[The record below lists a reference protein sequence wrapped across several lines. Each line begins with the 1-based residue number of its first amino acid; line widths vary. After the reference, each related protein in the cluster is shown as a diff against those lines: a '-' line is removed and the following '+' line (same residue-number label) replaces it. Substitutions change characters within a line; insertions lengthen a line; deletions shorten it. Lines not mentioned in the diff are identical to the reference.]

1 MHKVHTGQRIEP
13 IELTAITGE
22 PVRVPDSGLLVH
34 LQFRRFA
41 GCPICNLHL
50 RGITRR
56 HDEILAAGI
65 REIAVFHSTTAAMLP
80 YQGDLPFPAV
90 ADPQRHLYTR
100 FGVGTSPRA
109 PLHPR
114 AWAAALR
121 GAAAGMAA
129 PPARDETALGL
140 PADFLIATTGHVIAH
155 RYGRHADDQW
165 TVDELLRLARNAA
178 AARATPAIHQPEVS
192 DPAHESGPLGNQ
204 A

>member
-1 MHKVHTGQRIEP
+1 MRKVHTGQRIEP
-13 IELTAITGE
+13 LELTAITGE
-22 PVRVPDSGLLVH
+22 PVRIPDPDLLVH

-50 RGITRR
+50 RGIARR
-56 HDEILAAGI
+56 HDDILAASI
-65 REIAVFHSTTAAMLP
+65 REIVVFHSTTAAMLP

-90 ADPQRHLYTR
+90 ADPQRDLYTR

-121 GAAAGMAA
+121 GATARTAA
-129 PPARDETALGL
+129 PPAHGETVLGL
-140 PADFLIATTGHVIAH
+140 PADFLITTTGHVTAH
-155 RYGRHADDQW
+155 HYGRHADDQW
-165 TVDELLRLARNAA
+165 TVDELLHLARNVA
-178 AARATPAIHQPEVS
+178 AARTTPGIHQLGAS
-192 DPAHESGPLGNQ
+192 DPPHGPGPLGNQ

>member
-1 MHKVHTGQRIEP
+1 MHKIHTGQQIAP
-13 IELTAITGE
+13 LELTAITGE
-22 PVRVPDSGLLVH
+22 PIRIPDPDLLVH

-56 HDEILAAGI
+56 HEEILTAGI
-65 REIAVFHSTTAAMLP
+65 REIVVFHSTAAAMLS

-100 FGVGTSPRA
+100 FGVGASPLA
-109 PLHPR
+109 ALHPR
-114 AWAAALR
+114 AWTSALR

-129 PPARDETALGL
+129 PPAGDETALGL
-140 PADFLIATTGHVIAH
+140 PADFLIATTGHVTAR

-165 TVDELLRLARNAA
+165 TVDELLHLARNAPA
-178 AARATPAIHQPEVS
+178 HETTPAIRRAPPSSVASSRNEL
-192 DPAHESGPLGNQ
+192 AT
-204 A
+204 